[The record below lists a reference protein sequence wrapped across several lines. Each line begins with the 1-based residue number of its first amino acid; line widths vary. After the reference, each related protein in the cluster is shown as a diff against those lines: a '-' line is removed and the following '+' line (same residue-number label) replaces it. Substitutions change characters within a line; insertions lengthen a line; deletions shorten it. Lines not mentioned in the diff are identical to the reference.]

1 MPRCLFRPFI
11 VISVLILYF
20 SLFAYDLT
28 KSLDNGVTMTPKR
41 RAINLSWFFILLLLL
56 FYSVRLQVTNT
67 ATYVTYSTIC
77 EQKYIDNIV
86 YT

>member
-41 RAINLSWFFILLLLL
+41 RAINLSWFF
-56 FYSVRLQVTNT
+56 
-67 ATYVTYSTIC
+67 TYLAGLCIFA
-77 EQKYIDNIV
+77 V
-86 YT
+86 YVLHDFVSIY